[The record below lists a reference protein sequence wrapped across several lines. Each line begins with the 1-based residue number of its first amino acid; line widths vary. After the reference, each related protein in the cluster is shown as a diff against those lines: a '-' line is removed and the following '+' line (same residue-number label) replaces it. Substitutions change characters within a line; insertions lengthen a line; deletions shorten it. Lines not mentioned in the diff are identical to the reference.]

1 MVPVR
6 GNRITLLRNGT
17 EFFPA
22 LEAAIDSARHDVR
35 LETYIYVDDAAGRR
49 IAAALKRAAARGVL
63 VRVMLDGFGS
73 RALPKAFIPALRE
86 AGVVVQ
92 VFRPARTWIT
102 FRRSRLRRLH
112 RKIALID
119 GRVGF
124 VGGLNIV
131 DDATGN
137 PTGGARLDYALRIEG
152 PLLARIYSVVHR
164 LWWLVATIS
173 GKRRLPGSGPPHVRP
188 APAGD
193 SVAAFVHRD
202 NLRHRH
208 DIEAMYLRGI
218 RGARREIV
226 IACAYFMPGWRM
238 RRSLMSAAGRGV
250 RVVLLLQGWT
260 DHVLF
265 QHASRVLYEALL
277 DRGIEIFE
285 YTGGEL
291 HAKVGVVDE
300 RWATVGSS
308 NLDPFSLLLAREAN
322 VVVFD
327 EKVARALRASLE
339 EEIRERS
346 VAVRRMLWR
355 RRPWPARVLGWLAY
369 AYARLAMGL
378 AGITGRW
385 L

>member
-6 GNRITLLRNGT
+6 GNRIALLKNGA
-17 EFFPA
+17 EFFGA
-22 LEAAIDSARHDVR
+22 LEQAIDAARHEVR
-35 LETYIYVDDAAGRR
+35 IETYIYFDDAVGRR
-49 IAAALKRAAARGVL
+49 IAEAMKRAARRGV
-63 VRVMLDGFGS
+63 RVGILLDGFGS
-73 RALPKAFIPALRE
+73 RLLPKTFIPELRD
-86 AGVVVQ
+86 AGVVAQ
-92 VFRPARTWIT
+92 LFRPERGWFS

-112 RKIALID
+112 RKIALVD

-124 VGGLNIV
+124 VGGLNII
-131 DDATGN
+131 DDATDN
-137 PTGGARLDYALRIEG
+137 PTGRERLDYAVRVQG
-152 PLLARIYSVVHR
+152 PLLARIYPVVHR
-164 LWWLVATIS
+164 LWWLVATI
-173 GKRRLPGSGPPHVRP
+173 GAKNRQPGFRPPRLDP

-193 SVAAFVHRD
+193 MVAAFVHRD

-226 IACAYFMPGWRM
+226 IACAYFMPGWRV
-238 RRSLMSAAGRGV
+238 RRALMAAADRGV

-260 DHVLF
+260 DHAVF

-277 DRGIEIFE
+277 ERGIEIFE

-327 EKVARALRASLE
+327 EAFARGLRASLE
-339 EEIRERS
+339 EEIRSRS
-346 VAVRRMLWR
+346 LAVRRMLWR
-355 RRPWPARVLGWLAY
+355 RRPWPGRVLGWLSY

>member
-1 MVPVR
+1 MIPVR
-6 GNRITLLRNGT
+6 GNRITLLKSGA

-22 LEAAIDSARHDVR
+22 IEAAIDAAERDVR

-49 IAAALKRAAARGVL
+49 IAEALKRAARRGVA
-63 VRVMLDGFGS
+63 VRMMVDAFGS
-73 RALPKAFIPALRE
+73 RTLPKTFFDALRE

-92 VFRPARTWIT
+92 LFRPSRTWLT
-102 FRRSRLRRLH
+102 LRRSRLRRLH
-112 RKIALID
+112 RKLVLVD

-124 VGGLNIV
+124 VGGLNVV
-131 DDATGN
+131 DDATDN
-137 PTGGARLDYALRIEG
+137 PTGATRLDYAVRIEG
-152 PLLARIYSVVHR
+152 PLLARIYPVVHR
-164 LWWLVATIS
+164 LWALVAWIS
-173 GKRRLPGSGPPHVRP
+173 MKRRQRGFRPPEVHP
-188 APAGD
+188 APAGE

-202 NLRHRH
+202 NLGHRH

-218 RGARREIV
+218 RGARREVV
-226 IACAYFMPGWRM
+226 IACAYFMPGWRV
-238 RRSLMSAAGRGV
+238 RRALMAAASRGV

-260 DHVLF
+260 DHAVF

-277 DRGIEIFE
+277 ERGVEIFE

-308 NLDPFSLLLAREAN
+308 NLDPFSLVLAREAN

-327 EKVARALRASLE
+327 QAVARALRASLE
-339 EEIRERS
+339 EEIRARS

-355 RRPWPARVLGWLAY
+355 RRRWPARVIGWFAY
-369 AYARLAMGL
+369 GYARLAMGL

>member
-6 GNRITLLRNGT
+6 GNRVTLLNSGG

-22 LEAAIDSARHDVR
+22 LEAAIDSAREDVR
-35 LETYIYVDDAAGRR
+35 LETYIFVDDETGRR
-49 IAAALKRAAARGVL
+49 IALALKRAAARGVR

-73 RALPKAFIPALRE
+73 RTLPKAFVPELQQS
-86 AGVVVQ
+86 GVAVQ
-92 VFRPARTWIT
+92 IFRPKISWLTL
-102 FRRSRLRRLH
+102 RRSRLRRMH

-119 GRVGF
+119 RRLAF

-131 DDATGN
+131 DDLTDN
-137 PTGGARLDYALRIEG
+137 PTGRCRLDYAVSVEG
-152 PLLARIYSVVHR
+152 PLVGRIYPVVHR
-164 LWWLVATIS
+164 LWWLAATIS
-173 GKRRLPGSGPPHVRP
+173 ARRRQPEFRPPEVNP
-188 APAGD
+188 APAGE

-226 IACAYFMPGWRM
+226 IACAYFMPGWRV
-238 RRSLMSAAGRGV
+238 RRALMAAARRGV
-250 RVVLLLQGWT
+250 RVVLLLQGGT
-260 DHVLF
+260 DHRIF
-265 QHASRVLYEALL
+265 QQASRALYETLL
-277 DRGIEIFE
+277 ERGVEIFE

-308 NLDPFSLLLAREAN
+308 NLDPFSLVLAREAN

-327 EKVARALRASLE
+327 ESFARILRRSLE
-339 EEIRERS
+339 TEIRERS
-346 VAVRRMLWR
+346 EAVRRMLWR
-355 RRPWPARVLGWLAY
+355 RRRWPARLLGWVSY

-385 L
+385 F